1 MNKELT
7 AIQAKAQAILD
18 KQAQAAKKVTDVQKQ
33 LDADRQKLEDERG
46 KALVA
51 GDLSGYRSAKEAL
64 EELEDRGE
72 ILLEQLRL
80 AQASTAVDQDTYNE
94 LLEKTRAT
102 ISVERQKVVTE
113 MRQHFAAVA
122 QSCAHYDE
130 FCSDAEKVLQFLQHK
145 FYKEN
150 LIEANGRYNH
160 YREQRIKDLEVEP
173 IFFWRNVKNVINTF
187 NDLDILA

>member
-1 MNKELT
+1 MNKELM
-7 AIQAKAQAILD
+7 AIQLKAQAILD
-18 KQAQAAKKVTDVQKQ
+18 KQAQAVKKVTDVQKQ

-72 ILLEQLRL
+72 ILFTQLRL
-80 AQASTAVDQDTYNE
+80 AEASAAVDQDTYNE

-102 ISVERQKVVTE
+102 ISAERQKVVTE

-122 QSCAHYDE
+122 QSCAHYFE
-130 FCSDAEKVLQFLQHK
+130 FCSDAKKVLQFLQHK
-145 FYKEN
+145 FYCES
-150 LIEANGRYNH
+150 LRGANGVYDP
-160 YREQRIKDLEVEP
+160 YREQRIDDLEFEP
-173 IFFWRNVKNVINTF
+173 IYFWRNVKDVIDRF
-187 NDLDILA
+187 HDLNILA

>member
-18 KQAQAAKKVTDVQKQ
+18 KQAQAVKKVTDVQKQ

-72 ILLEQLRL
+72 ILLEQIRL
-80 AQASTAVDQDTYNE
+80 AKASAAVDQDTYNE

-150 LIEANGRYNH
+150 LLENGRYNP
-160 YREQRIKDLEVEP
+160 YREQRIKSPEIEP
-173 IFFWRNVKNVINTF
+173 IFFWRNVKDVINRF